1 MKTVNQN
8 KKAYT
13 YYLEEKLGKLY
24 SQMVNAKVSL
34 EDMKRNVRNYIYDA
48 TYSYKSNG
56 QTMFTK
62 KKWFTETLNDIDSK
76 QGVYFLCL
84 NSVRRARATEA
95 R

>member
-24 SQMVNAKVSL
+24 SQMVNPNVSL
-34 EDMKRNVRNYIYDA
+34 DNMKRNVKNYIYDA
-48 TYSYKSNG
+48 TYSYKVNG
-56 QTMFTK
+56 QTQLTK
-62 KKWFTETLNDIDSK
+62 KKWFVDTLEDIDTK
-76 QGVYFLCL
+76 KGIYFLCL